1 MGERDGEC
9 GARQFYA
16 RNVSKRVL
24 WFLIYLF
31 YSLLFQCMFAF
42 SSPTGR
48 TTTLSVR
55 KQQMHTHKQRD
66 KNFWQLYFLLKL
78 LLVEQLLLFRVGFSS
93 GEDMFQVYNIGI
105 VGVP

>member
-1 MGERDGEC
+1 
-9 GARQFYA
+9 
-16 RNVSKRVL
+16 
-24 WFLIYLF
+24 
-31 YSLLFQCMFAF
+31 
-42 SSPTGR
+42 
-48 TTTLSVR
+48 
-55 KQQMHTHKQRD
+55 MHTHKQRD